1 MSITETNLT
10 PPAPPRSL
18 VLWRRFRR
26 NRAAVLGLGLF
37 MIVLAMAAQ
46 VELPAAAANRYP
58 HEFSRGQ
65 RQRIGIARALAM
77 EPRVIVADEPVS
89 ALDVSVQEQVLRLL
103 ADLHEREETTA
114 LLGSGFWYGRML
126 NPTGG
131 HLNPLALVR
140 GLAAA
145 AERHGVVIHEASP
158 ATGWQRDSG
167 SWLARSTVPVLSW

>member
-1 MSITETNLT
+1 M
-10 PPAPPRSL
+10 
-18 VLWRRFRR
+18 
-26 NRAAVLGLGLF
+26 
-37 MIVLAMAAQ
+37 
-46 VELPAAAANRYP
+46 
-58 HEFSRGQ
+58 
-65 RQRIGIARALAM
+65 
-77 EPRVIVADEPVS
+77 
-89 ALDVSVQEQVLRLL
+89 LRLL

-114 LLGSGFWYGRML
+114 LLGSGFWYGGML